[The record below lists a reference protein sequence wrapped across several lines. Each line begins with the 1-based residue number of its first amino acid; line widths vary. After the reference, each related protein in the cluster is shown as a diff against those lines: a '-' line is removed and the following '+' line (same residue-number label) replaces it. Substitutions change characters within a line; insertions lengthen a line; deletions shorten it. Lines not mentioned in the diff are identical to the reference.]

1 MINLRYLIRLCS
13 AFITKFKIILFS
25 AFILG
30 VIFFIFIRFFSP
42 FRVFNNH
49 KYIGLIGRYH
59 PDELPDLILTKV
71 SDGLTKVDQSGDIYP
86 SIAKSWDWQEDG
98 KKWTFYID
106 ENAKWQDGKK
116 IISQSINYN
125 FEDVKI
131 DKPNQSTIIF
141 TLKTPLSF
149 FPAIVSKPIFRTGL
163 LGTGIYKVAKISLN
177 GEFVDKLIIRNNEGY
192 DIVYKFY
199 PTEDRAMLAFKTGEV
214 DILDAILDDQPVLAW
229 PTAKITKIENP
240 NQILIIF
247 FNLEDKFLSERK
259 LRQALSYAIDKENVG
274 QTRAYGPVSPTSW
287 AYNSQLKPYDFNSQR
302 SKELIAQLEDPVK
315 KNLELTLVTSPIL
328 LDSAEKIANDWKEVG
343 IKTKVKVSASKPEE
357 YQAYL
362 AIIEIPRDPDQYAIW
377 HSSQTLTNISHY
389 NNKRIDKLLEDGRFE
404 LNKEARKKIYL
415 DFQRFLL
422 EDAPAV
428 FLSHPET
435 YKIERK

>member
-1 MINLRYLIRLCS
+1 M
-13 AFITKFKIILFS
+13 
-25 AFILG
+25 
-30 VIFFIFIRFFSP
+30 
-42 FRVFNNH
+42 
-49 KYIGLIGRYH
+49 
-59 PDELPDLILTKV
+59 TKV
-71 SDGLTKVDQSGDIYP
+71 SDGLTKIDESGDINP
-86 SIAKSWDWQEDG
+86 SIAKRWDWQEDG
-98 KKWTFYID
+98 KKWTFYLD
-106 ENAKWQDGKK
+106 ENVKWQDGKK
-116 IISQSINYN
+116 ITSQSINYN

-131 DKPNQSTIIF
+131 DKPNQSTIVF

-149 FPAIVSKPIFRTGL
+149 FPAIVAKPIFRTGL
-163 LGTGIYKVAKISLN
+163 LGTGKYKVAKISLN
-177 GEFVDKLIIRNNEGY
+177 GEFVDKLIIRNSDGDN
-192 DIVYKFY
+192 IVYKFY

-214 DILDAILDDQPVLAW
+214 DILESILDDQPVLFW
-229 PTAKITKIENP
+229 PTAKITKIDNP

-247 FNLEDKFLSERK
+247 FNFEDKFLSERK
-259 LRQALSYAIDKENVG
+259 LRQALSYAIDKENLG

-287 AYNSQLKPYDFNSQR
+287 AYNPQVKPYDFDPQR
-302 SKELIAQLEDPVK
+302 SKELIDQLEDPVK
-315 KNLELTLVTSPIL
+315 KNLELNLISSPIL
-328 LDSAEKIANDWKEVG
+328 LDSAEKIANDWKRVG
-343 IKTKVKVSASKPEE
+343 IKTNVKVSASKPDQ

-377 HSSQTLTNISHY
+377 HSSQTLTNITHY

-435 YKIERK
+435 YKIERR